1 MKPPTSGFG
10 VGPALGLAAGLAGFG
25 YLAYRTSD
33 MNRNKMSYMA
43 EGQTYMSPL
52 VQDRLGKTF
61 GWFSYGLLSTAG
73 CVYACRNSMAWAA
86 VPWWAF
92 MGGTVLCMI
101 GA

>member
-1 MKPPTSGFG
+1 MFLRQLLQRPSAAARPQRLISQPTFRSFSSGQMKPPTSGFG

-52 VQDRLGKTF
+52 V
-61 GWFSYGLLSTAG
+61 
-73 CVYACRNSMAWAA
+73 
-86 VPWWAF
+86 
-92 MGGTVLCMI
+92 
-101 GA
+101 